1 MIRKITP
8 NFTNL
13 FLLFSILFF
22 CKPNI
27 HAQTIVPQ
35 PLDGLEKLCAG
46 PSFNEYYATFS
57 YIDFPAGTTF
67 VVELSDNL
75 GSFNTTTTPT
85 TKLQVTDLTATKQTI
100 KFALPVN
107 LVGSEIYGVRIKSST
122 GVVSP
127 RFKNSINSAT
137 DFPAYYKIY
146 ESSFSI
152 NGKSGSAT
160 ICSGGTLTL
169 SVDNDTPSVT
179 NSSPLNYPN
188 LKYRWFKDGVVIP
201 GQSTK
206 DLTVNAAGEYYAYV
220 EYGTCTEPNI
230 SSNRV
235 TVTGSGSGSA
245 VVISSSLGNPF
256 CASTEG
262 TVLTAS
268 KGNHYVWKKDGA
280 AFGGDTRTVNAK
292 DSGVYTVQVD
302 FGGCN
307 ATGSINLQASGFNAS
322 IDVADQ
328 FKLEEG
334 ESVTA
339 TVTTDATSPIYKWY
353 LNDAEIKDATSSSY
367 IVIAKGNYKVV
378 VSQVSGCVS
387 TKELAFK
394 VIGPTAPATVIPNVV
409 SLQNPYWNIPE
420 VYKTAQTKIMILSSN
435 GEIMFDGL
443 GSNYD
448 PQVNSFIKDFKN
460 VNPVYYY
467 VIQSDTGEKKGS
479 ITVIR

>member
-46 PSFNEYYATFS
+46 KSFNEFYATFS
-57 YIDFPAGTTF
+57 YVNFPVGTTF
-67 VVELSDNL
+67 AVELLDSSNSPIATTLL
-75 GSFNTTTTPT
+75 GSPVDVSPT
-85 TKLQVTDLTATKQTI
+85 QQTI
-100 KFALPVN
+100 KFAVPVT
-107 LVGSEIYGVRIKSST
+107 LVGSDTYGLRIKSST
-122 GVVSP
+122 GAVSP
-127 RFKNSINSAT
+127 RFKNSLGVTS
-137 DFPAYYKIY
+137 FPAYYKVY
-146 ESSFSI
+146 ESTFSI
-152 NGKSGSAT
+152 NGKATNAT
-160 ICSGGTLTL
+160 ICAGSNLTL
-169 SVDNDTPSVT
+169 SIDNDTPAVIG
-179 NSSPLNYPN
+179 SSPLNYPA
-188 LKYRWFKDGVVIP
+188 LKYRWFKDGVVIS
-201 GQSTK
+201 GQSGTT
-206 DLTVNAAGEYYAYV
+206 LVVSSPGEYYALV
-220 EYGTCTEPNI
+220 EYGACTEPNI
-230 SSNRV
+230 SSNLVAV
-235 TVTGSGSGSA
+235 TSSASGSG
-245 VVISSSLGNPF
+245 VVITSSLGNPF
-256 CASTEG
+256 CATTEG